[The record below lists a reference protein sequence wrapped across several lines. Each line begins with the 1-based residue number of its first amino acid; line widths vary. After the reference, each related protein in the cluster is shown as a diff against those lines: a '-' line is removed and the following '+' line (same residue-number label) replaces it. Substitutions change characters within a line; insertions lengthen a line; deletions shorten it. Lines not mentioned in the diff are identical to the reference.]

1 MLGLIILVGFLQ
13 SWSMA
18 LSILCLCLISA
29 VMTMGAN
36 IQWGYAGLINFG
48 IMGYTALGGLAAV
61 LVSVP
66 PVREAWQ
73 VGGFNMILCAFLI
86 VLMVFSI
93 RFIMKKYNYIA
104 SARRTL
110 KIESESI
117 SAIGKQLNQS
127 FINLCENVISTKGKS
142 VIMGVGKSGHIAQK
156 ISATLTSTGTPSI
169 FIHPTEAAHG
179 DMGLI
184 GKKDIVLLISNSG
197 ETDEIIN
204 ILPSLKRHAKEI
216 SSLTSNNNSTIAKSA
231 DIKIELK
238 SEKEACPLDLAPTS
252 STTNALA
259 FGDALAIA
267 LLEAKG
273 FTKNDFASSHPAG
286 KLGKKLITQVQDIMH
301 KGSSVPKVSPNTV
314 LDKALIEITKKN
326 LGITLVI
333 DKAKVV
339 GIFTDGD
346 LRRCINKKIDIQK
359 TKIKEVMTKSYKTIK
374 SNALAVDAAL
384 VMEKNKILT
393 LIVVENKKHVGVISM
408 HDLIEARIL

>member
-1 MLGLIILVGFLQ
+1 
-13 SWSMA
+13 
-18 LSILCLCLISA
+18 
-29 VMTMGAN
+29 
-36 IQWGYAGLINFG
+36 
-48 IMGYTALGGLAAV
+48 
-61 LVSVP
+61 
-66 PVREAWQ
+66 
-73 VGGFNMILCAFLI
+73 
-86 VLMVFSI
+86 
-93 RFIMKKYNYIA
+93 MKKYNYIG
-104 SARRTL
+104 SAKRTL

-117 SAIGKQLNQS
+117 LAIANQLNKS
-127 FINLCENVISTKGKS
+127 FTTLCENVLYCKGKF

-156 ISATLTSTGTPSI
+156 ISATLSSTGTPSI

-179 DMGLI
+179 DIGLI
-184 GKKDIVLLISNSG
+184 DKKDIVLLISNSG

-216 SSLTSNNNSTIAKSA
+216 ASLTSNNKSSIAKSA

-238 SEKEACPLDLAPTS
+238 SKKEACPLDLAPTS

-286 KLGKKLITQVQDIMH
+286 KLGKKLITQVQDLMH
-301 KGSSVPKVSPNTV
+301 RGNSVPKVSPNTI
-314 LDKALIEITKKN
+314 LDKALLEITKKN

-333 DKAKVV
+333 DKSKVI

-346 LRRCINKKIDIQK
+346 LRRCINNKIDIQK

-374 SNALAVDAAL
+374 PNALAVDAAKI
-384 VMEKNKILT
+384 MEKNKIFT
-393 LIVVENKKHVGVISM
+393 LVVTEKQKHVGVISM

>member
-1 MLGLIILVGFLQ
+1 
-13 SWSMA
+13 
-18 LSILCLCLISA
+18 
-29 VMTMGAN
+29 
-36 IQWGYAGLINFG
+36 
-48 IMGYTALGGLAAV
+48 
-61 LVSVP
+61 
-66 PVREAWQ
+66 
-73 VGGFNMILCAFLI
+73 
-86 VLMVFSI
+86 
-93 RFIMKKYNYIA
+93 MKKYNYIG
-104 SARRTL
+104 SAKRTL

-117 SAIGKQLNQS
+117 LAIANQLNKS
-127 FINLCENVISTKGKS
+127 FTTLCENVLYCKGKF

-156 ISATLTSTGTPSI
+156 ISATLSSTGTPSI

-179 DMGLI
+179 DIGLI
-184 GKKDIVLLISNSG
+184 NKKDIVLLISNSG

-216 SSLTSNNNSTIAKSA
+216 ASLTSNNKSSIAKSA
-231 DIKIELK
+231 DIKIQLK
-238 SEKEACPLDLAPTS
+238 SKKEACPLDLAPTS

-286 KLGKKLITQVQDIMH
+286 KLGKKLITQVQDLMH
-301 KGSSVPKVSPNTV
+301 RGNSVPKVSPNTI
-314 LDKALIEITKKN
+314 LDKALLEITKKN

-333 DKAKVV
+333 NKSKVI

-346 LRRCINKKIDIQK
+346 LRRCINNKIDIQK

-374 SNALAVDAAL
+374 PNALAVDAAKI
-384 VMEKNKILT
+384 MEKNKIFT
-393 LIVVENKKHVGVISM
+393 LVVTEKQKHVGVISM